1 MLKDIINPYL
11 LRRMKA
17 DVQSHISLPDKNE
30 QVLFCR
36 LTDEQKT
43 LYKGF
48 LEHSDIIPEIMNG
61 NSKIFIGISRLRSIC
76 NHPDLF
82 QANAVR

>member
-1 MLKDIINPYL
+1 
-11 LRRMKA
+11 MKA
-17 DVQSHISLPDKNE
+17 DIQSHISLPNKNE

-43 LYKGF
+43 LYRGF
-48 LEHSDIIPEIMNG
+48 LENSSIIPEILNG
-61 NSKIFIGISRLRSIC
+61 NCKIFIGISRLRSIC

-82 QANAVR
+82 QPNLVSYINL

>member
-1 MLKDIINPYL
+1 
-11 LRRMKA
+11 MKA
-17 DVQSHISLPDKNE
+17 DIQSHIYLPDKNE

-48 LEHSDIIPEIMNG
+48 LENSDIISEIING
-61 NSKIFIGISRLRSIC
+61 NCKVFVGISRLRTIC
-76 NHPDLF
+76 NHPDIF
-82 QANAVR
+82 QTNLVRFIVFNFFIKN